1 VLLRVI
7 PLASEVRRGKNMK
20 VLIIE
25 DDQQVVNNIAFCL
38 AVRYPEVVT
47 VSSPRW

>member
-1 VLLRVI
+1 
-7 PLASEVRRGKNMK
+7 MK